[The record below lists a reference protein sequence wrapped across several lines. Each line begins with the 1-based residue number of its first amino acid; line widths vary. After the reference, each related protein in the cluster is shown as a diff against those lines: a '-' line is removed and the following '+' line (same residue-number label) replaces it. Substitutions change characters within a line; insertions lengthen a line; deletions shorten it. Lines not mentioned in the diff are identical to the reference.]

1 MTYIGTKVNDKFV
14 ASSVLIMK
22 DKKKDE
28 KLRFRSTNWNVEKVH
43 SETNNNKN
51 SNNNANNTNCVGW
64 V

>member
-28 KLRFRSTNWNVEKVH
+28 KLRFRSTN
-43 SETNNNKN
+43 
-51 SNNNANNTNCVGW
+51 
-64 V
+64 